1 MQGALDLG
9 GTRSHFNVVP
19 AMPLMEVFLAKDS
32 DVHRSEGGGSVRI
45 TDVPK
50 KIGKTP

>member
-1 MQGALDLG
+1 MQGALDMG

-32 DVHRSEGGGSVRI
+32 DVHRSEGRKCQDHLVQ
-45 TDVPK
+45 K
-50 KIGKTP
+50 KCYPP